1 VYDINSVSHIC
12 IADNTGRNLNESQNQ
27 PCKLVKNVLSSIMGN
42 TTAVTKATHLKP
54 VNQKK
59 KGKGG
64 GERIINTVLSREG
77 TRIVR
82 ENDAT

>member
-1 VYDINSVSHIC
+1 MYDINSVSHIC
-12 IADNTGRNLNESQNQ
+12 TDDNTERNWNESQNQ

-59 KGKGG
+59 RGG
-64 GERIINTVLSREG
+64 GGRIINTVLSHEG
-77 TRIVR
+77 TRLAR
-82 ENDAT
+82 ANDAT

>member
-12 IADNTGRNLNESQNQ
+12 IADNTERNLNESQNQ

-42 TTAVTKATHLKP
+42 TTAVTKAAHLKP

-59 KGKGG
+59 RGG
-64 GERIINTVLSREG
+64 GIINTVLSHEG
-77 TRIVR
+77 TRIAR
-82 ENDAT
+82 ANDAT

>member
-12 IADNTGRNLNESQNQ
+12 VADNTGRNLNESQNQ

-59 KGKGG
+59 RGG
-64 GERIINTVLSREG
+64 GRIINTVLSHEG
-77 TRIVR
+77 TRIAR

>member
-12 IADNTGRNLNESQNQ
+12 IADNTERNLNESQNQ

-59 KGKGG
+59 RGG
-64 GERIINTVLSREG
+64 GRIINTVLSREC
-77 TRIVR
+77 TKIARA
-82 ENDAT
+82 NDAT